1 MNHGTDS
8 RTYFHSF
15 YSSKFFRTRKNQH
28 YTSDLYELAIS
39 YAIAWWTKK
48 ALTLK
53 IIFTIGFK
61 AENTPVL

>member
-1 MNHGTDS
+1 MNHGTDL
-8 RTYFHSF
+8 RVNFHSF

-28 YTSDLYELAIS
+28 YTSVI

>member
-1 MNHGTDS
+1 MKRGTDL
-8 RTYFHSF
+8 RVYFRSF
-15 YSSKFFRTRKNQH
+15 YSSKCFRRRKNQH
-28 YTSDLYELAIS
+28 YTSVIYELAIS

-53 IIFTIGFK
+53 IIFTIVFK

>member
-1 MNHGTDS
+1 MKRGTDL
-8 RTYFHSF
+8 RVYFHSF

-39 YAIAWWTKK
+39 YVIAWWTKK

-53 IIFTIGFK
+53 IILIIGFK
-61 AENTPVL
+61 AENKPVL